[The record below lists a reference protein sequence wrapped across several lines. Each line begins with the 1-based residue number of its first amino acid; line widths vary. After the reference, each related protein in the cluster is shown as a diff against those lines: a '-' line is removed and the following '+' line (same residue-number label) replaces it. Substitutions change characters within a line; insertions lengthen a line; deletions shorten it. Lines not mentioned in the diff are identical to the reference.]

1 MVIKNKLGLPEALV
15 NAVSLSPHNKAGQ
28 YSATTLLKGTR
39 EILLTKR
46 HWEALEV
53 DVADNIWALFGTAVH
68 SVLEE
73 QETSEFKE
81 EYLQAKVSDSVVTG
95 RADSYCLESKTL
107 TDYKTA
113 STWKVKFADFDD
125 WRRQGLIYS
134 WLFARSGLEVKK
146 VRFIALLKDHSKTQ
160 AKRDASYPQSP
171 VYVYEFDITPEA
183 LAEIEAFILQKVELL
198 EACDNLAD
206 DDLPECTQDE
216 RWATDD
222 TYAVKKEGRKTAVR
236 VYETM
241 EEATEKLEELGKGH
255 YIEERKGI
263 SKKCA
268 DYCLASAF
276 CNQWQKEKEETN
288 G

>member
-1 MVIKNKLGLPEALV
+1 MIVKNKLGLPEALV
-15 NAVSLSPHNKAGQ
+15 NAVTLSPHNKAGQ
-28 YSATTLLKGTR
+28 YSATTLLKGIR

-46 HWEALEV
+46 HWESLEM

-81 EYLQAKVSDSVVTG
+81 EYLQANVSKSVVTG
-95 RADSYCLESKTL
+95 RADSYCLETKVL

-171 VYVYEFDITPEA
+171 VYIYEFDITPEEI
-183 LAEIEAFILQKVELL
+183 AEIEAFVHKKVELL
-198 EACDNLAD
+198 ETCDNVAD
-206 DDLPECTQDE
+206 DDLPECTQAE
-216 RWATDD
+216 RWASED
-222 TYAVKKEGRKTAVR
+222 TYAVKKDGRKTAVR
-236 VYETM
+236 VFETM
-241 EEATEKLEELGKGH
+241 AEATEKLEELGKGH
-255 YIEERKGI
+255 YIEERKGT

-268 DYCLASAF
+268 DYCYASAF
-276 CNQWQKEKEETN
+276 CNQWHKEQAN

>member
-1 MVIKNKLGLPEALV
+1 MIVKNRLGLPEALV

-46 HWEALEV
+46 HWESLEM

-73 QETSEFKE
+73 QETTEFKE
-81 EYLQAKVSDSVVTG
+81 EYLQAEVSESVVTG
-95 RADSYCLESKTL
+95 RADSYCLESKVL

-113 STWKVKFADFDD
+113 STWKIKFADFDD

-171 VYVYEFDITPEA
+171 VYVYEFNITPED

-198 EACDNLAD
+198 EACDNVPD
-206 DDLPECTQDE
+206 DDLPECSQAE
-216 RWATDD
+216 RWASED
-222 TYAVKKEGRKTAVR
+222 TYAVKKDGRKTAIR
-236 VYETM
+236 VYDTM
-241 EEATEKLEELGKGH
+241 AEATEKLAELGKGH

-268 DYCLASAF
+268 DYCYASAF
-276 CNQWQKEKEETN
+276 CNQWQKEEQAN

>member
-1 MVIKNKLGLPEALV
+1 MVIKNSLGLPEALV
-15 NAVSLSPHNKAGQ
+15 KAVTLSPHNKAGQ

-46 HWEALEV
+46 HWESLEM

-68 SVLEE
+68 AVLEE

-81 EYLQAKVSDSVVTG
+81 EYLQAVVSSSVVTG
-95 RADSYCLESKTL
+95 RADSYCLDTKVI

-113 STWKVKFADFDD
+113 STWKIKFADFDD
-125 WRRQGLIYS
+125 WRRQGLIYA
-134 WLFARSGLEVKK
+134 WLFAKGGLEVKK

-160 AKRDASYPQSP
+160 AKIDATYPQSP

-183 LAEIEAFILQKVELL
+183 IAEIEAFILQKVEQL
-198 EACDNLAD
+198 EACDNVAD
-206 DDLPECTQDE
+206 DDLPECTQAE

-222 TYAVKKEGRKTAVR
+222 TYAVKKEGRKSAVR
-236 VYETM
+236 VYET
-241 EEATEKLEELGKGH
+241 EAEANDKLAELGKGH
-255 YIEERKGI
+255 YIEERKGT

-276 CNQWQKEKEETN
+276 CSQWKKEAEAN